1 MITAAISTNIAV
13 NRKSN
18 RREVMTENT
27 YVWDKFVRLFHWSL
41 VLLFIVSYLSGEDE
55 HWIHVYSGYAI
66 VTLLILR
73 VIWGFIG
80 TRHARFS
87 DFIYSPAIV
96 MQYIKSMLAGN
107 PKRYLG
113 HNPAGGVMVFAL
125 LATLS
130 VVTFSGLK
138 LYAVEEGKGPL
149 AENISIALT
158 SQAYADSD
166 EHDDH
171 EGREHDEEDEDEAE
185 EFWEDIH
192 EGAVNFMLLLIIL
205 HVVGVVVASRLHNES
220 LIKAMITGDKEG
232 SSG

>member
-1 MITAAISTNIAV
+1 
-13 NRKSN
+13 
-18 RREVMTENT
+18 
-27 YVWDKFVRLFHWSL
+27 
-41 VLLFIVSYLSGEDE
+41 
-55 HWIHVYSGYAI
+55 
-66 VTLLILR
+66 
-73 VIWGFIG
+73 
-80 TRHARFS
+80 
-87 DFIYSPAIV
+87 
-96 MQYIKSMLAGN
+96 MLAGN